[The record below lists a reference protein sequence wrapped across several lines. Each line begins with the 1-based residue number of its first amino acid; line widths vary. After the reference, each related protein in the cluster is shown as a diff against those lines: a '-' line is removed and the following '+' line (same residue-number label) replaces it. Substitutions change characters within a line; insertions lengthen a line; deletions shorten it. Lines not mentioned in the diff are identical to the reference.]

1 MLRFIKQNL
10 ETISG
15 VGIFPIISLL
25 IFVTF
30 FVIVLIRVRKMSK
43 SSVSEISSYPLND
56 DDINEE
62 NNFSQ
67 QQN

>member
-56 DDINEE
+56 DINEE

>member
-15 VGIFPIISLL
+15 VGIFPMISLL

-56 DDINEE
+56 DINEE